1 MDKILGFKG
10 EFKWLSNFT
19 DCRVEFDSD
28 VYPSVEHAYCAAKT
42 FELALRLHLKTL
54 PANRA
59 KQFAHKFTLIPDWD
73 IIKFEVMNNLL
84 LQKFSQEPFT
94 SLLLATGDAYI
105 EETNWWNDTVWGV
118 CNGRGE
124 NRLGKM
130 IMEIRNALKQ
140 VNV

>member
-1 MDKILGFKG
+1 MDKILGFGG
-10 EFKWLSNFT
+10 EFGWLSNFT
-19 DCRVEFDSD
+19 DCQVEFDGD

-42 FELALRLHLKTL
+42 FEPSLREHLKTL

-59 KQFAHKFTLIPDWD
+59 KRAARKFTLIPDWN
-73 IIKFEVMNNLL
+73 IIKFEVMHDLL
-84 LQKFSQEPFT
+84 LQKFSQEPFM

-118 CNGRGE
+118 CNGKGE

-130 IMEIRNALKQ
+130 IMEIRKELQ
-140 VNV
+140 NVD